1 MDETDVQQ
9 QTQQQ
14 TEAPQGKE
22 QRRYYTVQEVADLL
36 RISRSL
42 AYRAVRCGDI
52 PCVRVGRIVRV
63 PADWV
68 AEPAGSWRREE

>member
-9 QTQQQ
+9 QT
-14 TEAPQGKE
+14 EAPQGKAP
-22 QRRYYTVQEVADLL
+22 RRYYTVQEVADLL

-68 AEPAGSWRREE
+68 ATAANGAGWGRA

>member
-1 MDETDVQQ
+1 MEEPDVQQ
-9 QTQQQ
+9 QPEAQQNK
-14 TEAPQGKE
+14 AP
-22 QRRYYTVQEVADLL
+22 RRYYTVQEVADLL

-68 AEPAGSWRREE
+68 ARDGAGPAA